1 MKEKLRACAPALHY
15 TAIAVAVLS
24 TFGAA
29 RAQQAPSPASN
40 KATAA
45 EPQTLV
51 VTGFRASVESA
62 LASKREDN
70 GMVDVIKAE
79 DIAKFPDTN
88 LAESLQRVPGVTIDR
103 DAGEGRQIS
112 VRGLGPDFTRVRI
125 NGVEALS
132 TTGGTDSSGGTNR
145 TRGFDFNVFASELF
159 NSVTVRKSSSAD
171 VEEGSLGATVDLR
184 AARPFDYKGRVGA
197 VSAEM
202 TYNDLSGTST
212 PRASFL
218 LSNTSAD
225 RKMGFL
231 ISGAVSKRKIY
242 EDQFDTVLST
252 TGNSNGGY
260 CKPSTDPL
268 KPSTCANGAVGLP
281 GTTDYLAAYNAANA
295 ATNYAPRLPR
305 YGRFTHDQTRAG
317 LTAAFQMRP
326 VEGGLLTA
334 ELLYAKLDATRE
346 ENWLE
351 SLSLS
356 RSATQGGKPEV
367 SVMSAS
373 FNPSGSLLY
382 GKFNNVDLRA
392 EARLDEF
399 STTFTQPTLTW
410 EQEISDNLTVK
421 AMVGRAKSKFENPV
435 QTTLS
440 IDALNTQNYVLDY
453 TKSTTE
459 PLISYGIDVSNP
471 ANWSVIGAKSN
482 VDSSIVRMRPQG
494 TDNTLSVK
502 SIDVDWVLSKE
513 FTVKAGLNN
522 KDFENV
528 SYEQRRKTDYI
539 LGLPAGIT
547 LGEVTRVISGFGS
560 KLDMPAGSATSW
572 VVPDFEK
579 FMKAMNAECNCLQSG
594 AAGGAGDFTLSAANI
609 TASNYSV
616 NESDSGAYLMGEF
629 KGSWFG
635 FPTRGNVGV
644 RRVTT
649 EISTTGIVSGKPVT
663 VSHEYSDTL
672 PAFNIAAD
680 LSTDLVMRF
689 ATAKVM
695 ARPGLG
701 AMYPGGSVSV
711 SGGANTVSTGNPFL
725 DPYRAKTMDV
735 SLEYYHGKGAY
746 VGLGVFRKRL
756 DSWIQRL
763 RQTMPYSETGLPLSL
778 LPTNFNGTEEF
789 QVTTFVNGEG
799 GTLKGF
805 EFNVQQPFTM
815 LPGALRNTGVLF
827 NYTHASSKIKYLT
840 SPTNPTPIE
849 AEMTGLSPKSMNLTL
864 YYDDGKASARMSATK
879 RDAFLT
885 AVPGAQLN
893 DVEGKRGSLAVD
905 FASSYKLSDT
915 TEVSFDGI
923 NLRNTPDHKYGGS
936 TRLDTRTYAVTG
948 RTFMIGVRHKF

>member
-1 MKEKLRACAPALHY
+1 MKANAHTRAPVLQY

-29 RAQQAPSPASN
+29 HAQQASASKPA
-40 KATAA
+40 AA
-45 EPQTLV
+45 EAQTLV

-62 LASKREDN
+62 LATKRDDN

-159 NSVTVRKSSSAD
+159 NSVTVRKSASAD

-184 AARPFDYKGRVGA
+184 AARPFDYKGHVGA

-202 TYNDLSGTST
+202 TYNDLAGTST

-218 LSNTSAD
+218 FSNTSED

-231 ISGAVSKRKIY
+231 LSGAISKRKIY

-260 CKPSTDPL
+260 CKPSADPT
-268 KPSTCANGAVGLP
+268 KPSACANGVVGLP
-281 GTTDYLAAYNAANA
+281 GTADYLAAYNAANA

-305 YGRFTHDQTRAG
+305 YGRFTHEQTRTG
-317 LTAAFQMRP
+317 LTAAFQLRP
-326 VEGGLLTA
+326 IEGGLLTA
-334 ELLYAKLDATRE
+334 EMLYAKLDATRE

-356 RSATQGGKPEV
+356 RSSTQGGKPEV
-367 SVMSAS
+367 SVLSAK
-373 FNPSGSLLY
+373 FDPNGSLLY
-382 GKFNNVDLRA
+382 GKYNNVDLRA
-392 EARLDEF
+392 EARRDEF

-410 EQEISDNLTVK
+410 EQELTENITVR
-421 AMVGRAKSKFENPV
+421 AMAGRAKSKFDNPV

-440 IDALNTQNYVLDY
+440 IDALNTKDYVVDY
-453 TKSTTE
+453 TNSRTE
-459 PLISYGIDVSNP
+459 PLISYGIDVTNP
-471 ANWSVIGAKSN
+471 ANWSVIGQRSN

-494 TDNTLSVK
+494 TENSLNVK
-502 SIDVDWVLSKE
+502 SVDVDWVVSKE
-513 FTVKAGLNN
+513 LTVKAGLND

-528 SYEQRRKTDYI
+528 SFERRRKTDYI

-547 LGEVTRVISGFGS
+547 LGEVTRVLSGFGS
-560 KLDMPAGSATSW
+560 KLNMPAGSATSW
-572 VVPDFEK
+572 VVPDFAK
-579 FMKAMNAECNCLQSG
+579 FMKVMNAECNCLQSG
-594 AAGGAGDFTLSAANI
+594 AAGGAGDFTLSESNI
-609 TASNYSV
+609 TANNYSV
-616 NESDSGAYLMGEF
+616 SEGDRGSYIMGEF
-629 KGSWFG
+629 KGAWFG
-635 FPTRGNVGV
+635 LPTRGNLGV

-649 EISTTGIVSGKPVT
+649 EISTTGIVSGKQVT
-663 VSHEYSDTL
+663 VNHQYGDTL
-672 PAFNIAAD
+672 PSLNVAAD
-680 LSTDLVMRF
+680 LSADLVMRF
-689 ATAKVM
+689 AAAKVM

-735 SLEYYHGKGAY
+735 SMEYYHGKGAF
-746 VGLGVFRKRL
+746 VGLGLFRKNL

-763 RQTMPYSETGLPLSL
+763 RQTMPYSQTGLPLEL
-778 LPTNFNGTEEF
+778 LPSNFNGTEEF
-789 QVTTFVNGEG
+789 QVTTFINGEG

-805 EFNVQQPFTM
+805 ELNVQQPFTM
-815 LPGALRNTGVLF
+815 LPGALRNTGVLL
-827 NYTHASSKIKYLT
+827 NYTRASSKIKYLT
-840 SPTNPTPIE
+840 SPTDPTPIV

-864 YYDDGKASARMSATK
+864 YYDDGTASARLSGTK

-905 FASSYKLSDT
+905 FASSYKLTDK
-915 TEVSFDGI
+915 TEISFDGI

-948 RTFMIGVRHKF
+948 RTFMVGVRHKF

>member
-1 MKEKLRACAPALHY
+1 MKANVHGRTPRLQY

-24 TFGAA
+24 TFGVAN
-29 RAQQAPSPASN
+29 AQQLPAQ
-40 KATAA
+40 KPAA
-45 EPQTLV
+45 QEPQTLV

-62 LASKREDN
+62 LAAKRDDN

-112 VRGLGPDFTRVRI
+112 VRGLGSDFTRVRI

-184 AARPFDYKGRVGA
+184 AARPFDYKGQVGA

-202 TYNDLSGTST
+202 AYNDLSGNST

-218 LSNTSAD
+218 FSNTTAD

-231 ISGAVSKRKIY
+231 ISGAISKRKIY
-242 EDQFDTVLST
+242 EDQFDTVLTT
-252 TGNSNGGY
+252 TGTNNGGY
-260 CKPSTDPL
+260 CKPSSDPS
-268 KPSTCANGAVGLP
+268 KPSTCANGVTGLP
-281 GTTDYLAAYNAANA
+281 GTPEYLSAYAAANSVN
-295 ATNYAPRLPR
+295 NYTPRLPR

-317 LTAAFQMRP
+317 LTAAFQLRP

-334 ELLYAKLDATRE
+334 ELLYAKLDASRE

-356 RSATQGGKPEV
+356 RSASQGGKPEV
-367 SVMSAS
+367 SVLSAS
-373 FNPSGSLLY
+373 FDSNGSLLY
-382 GKFNNVDLRA
+382 GKYNNIDLRS
-392 EARLDEF
+392 EARFDEF

-410 EQEISDNLTVK
+410 EQEVTENVTIK
-421 AMVGRAKSKFENPV
+421 AMAGRAKSKFDNPV

-453 TKSTTE
+453 TQSRTE
-459 PLISYGIDVSNP
+459 PLITYGIDVTNPSNW
-471 ANWSVIGAKSN
+471 AVIGQKSG

-494 TDNTLSVK
+494 TENTLSVK
-502 SIDVDWVLSKE
+502 SIDLDWVLSKE
-513 FTVKAGLNN
+513 FTVKAGLHD

-528 SYEQRRKTDYI
+528 SFERRRKTDFI

-560 KLDMPAGSATSW
+560 ALNMPAGSATSW
-572 VVPDFEK
+572 LIPDYSK
-579 FMKAMNAECNCLQSG
+579 FLKAMNADCNCLQSG
-594 AAGGAGDFTLSAANI
+594 AAGGAGDFTLLESNI

-616 NESDSGAYLMGEF
+616 NESDSGAYVMGEF
-629 KGSWFG
+629 KGNWLGVS
-635 FPTRGNVGV
+635 TRGNVGI

-649 EISTTGIVSGKPVT
+649 EISTTGIVSGKQVT
-663 VSHEYSDTL
+663 VNHEYSDTL
-672 PAFNIAAD
+672 PSLNIAAD
-680 LSTDLVMRF
+680 LSKDLVMRF
-689 ATAKVM
+689 ATSKVM

-711 SGGANTVSTGNPFL
+711 SGGSNTISTGNPL
-725 DPYRAKTMDV
+725 LQPYRAKTMDL
-735 SLEYYHGKGAY
+735 SMEYYHGKGAY
-746 VGLGVFRKRL
+746 LGIGLFRKNL

-763 RQTMPYSETGLPLSL
+763 RQSMPYSSTGLPLSL
-778 LPTNFNGTEEF
+778 LPANFTGNEDF
-789 QVTTFVNGEG
+789 QVTTFLNGEG

-805 EFNVQQPFTM
+805 ELNLQQPFTM

-827 NYTHASSKIKYLT
+827 NYTRASSKIKYVT

-864 YYDDGKASARMSATK
+864 YYDDGKASARLSATK

-885 AVPGAQLN
+885 LVPGGHLN
-893 DVEGKRGSLAVD
+893 DVEGKRGSMNVD
-905 FASSYKLSDT
+905 FSSSYKLTDK
-915 TEVSFDGI
+915 TEVSLDAI
-923 NLRNTPDHKYGGS
+923 NLRNTADHKYGGS

-948 RTFMIGVRHKF
+948 RTLMVGIRHKF